1 MPGYW
6 VNGKN
11 IQMVLDASIVSLTG
25 GSKAVSEL
33 DDIHLLAQRYRPKLL
48 RYIAFTVGD
57 ADLADSI
64 AQDCLLKAYQ
74 ARDSFR
80 GECSVNT
87 WMFSIA
93 NNLIRDHTRNKKF
106 QFWKKAHAKSVDV
119 AEIASIQPS
128 GERSPEE
135 KLLLRE
141 RTEQIYQALQRLSTN
156 QRRVFMLKFLEDL
169 DVAEISTAIGMPA
182 NTVKTHLRRAVTS
195 MRTRLGGVR

>member
-1 MPGYW
+1 MHLL
-6 VNGKN
+6 
-11 IQMVLDASIVSLTG
+11 LDTCIVSQTG
-25 GSKAVSEL
+25 GGQAVSEL
-33 DDIHLLAQRYRPKLL
+33 DDIRLLAQRYRPKLL

-106 QFWKKAHAKSVDV
+106 QFWKKAQATSVDLAEV
-119 AEIASIQPS
+119 ASVQAS

-135 KLLLRE
+135 QLLIRE
-141 RTEQIYQALQRLSTN
+141 RTAQIYKALQRLSTN

-169 DVAEISTAIGMPA
+169 DIAEISTAIGMPA

>member
-1 MPGYW
+1 M
-6 VNGKN
+6 
-11 IQMVLDASIVSLTG
+11 QMVLDASSVDLTG
-25 GSKAVSEL
+25 GGEAVSEL
-33 DDIHLLAQRYRPKLL
+33 DDIHLLAQRYRAKLL

-80 GECSVNT
+80 GDCSVNT

-93 NNLIRDHTRNKKF
+93 NNLVRDHTRSKKF
-106 QFWKKAHAKSVDV
+106 QFWRKAQASSVDLSEV
-119 AEIASIQPS
+119 ASVQAS

-135 KLLLRE
+135 QLLIRE
-141 RTEQIYQALQRLSTN
+141 RTEQVYQALRRLSVN

-169 DVAEISTAIGMPA
+169 DIAEISTAIGMPA
-182 NTVKTHLRRAVTS
+182 NTVKTHLRRAVTA

>member
-1 MPGYW
+1 M
-6 VNGKN
+6 
-11 IQMVLDASIVSLTG
+11 QMVLDASIVSLTG
-25 GSKAVSEL
+25 GRQAVSEL

-48 RYIAFTVGD
+48 RYIAFNVGD
-57 ADLADSI
+57 PDLADSI

-74 ARDSFR
+74 ARESFR

-93 NNLIRDHTRNKKF
+93 NNLIRDHTRSKKF
-106 QFWKKAHAKSVDV
+106 QFWKKAQARSVDV
-119 AEIASIQPS
+119 AEIASVQAS

-135 KLLLRE
+135 QILIRE
-141 RTEQIYQALQRLSTN
+141 RTEQIYKALQRLSTN

-169 DVAEISTAIGMPA
+169 DIAEISTAIGMPA
-182 NTVKTHLRRAVTS
+182 NTVKTHLRRAVAS

>member
-1 MPGYW
+1 M
-6 VNGKN
+6 
-11 IQMVLDASIVSLTG
+11 QMALDASIVSLVG
-25 GSKAVSEL
+25 GLGSVSEL

-74 ARDSFR
+74 ARESFR

-93 NNLIRDHTRNKKF
+93 NNLIRDRTRNKKF
-106 QFWKKAHAKSVDV
+106 QFWRKAQASSIDV
-119 AEIASIQPS
+119 TEIAAVQPS

-135 KLLLRE
+135 QLLIRE
-141 RTEQIYQALQRLSTN
+141 RTEQIYQALRRLSHN
-156 QRRVFMLKFLEDL
+156 QRRVFMLRFLEDL
-169 DVAEISTAIGMPA
+169 DVAEISTVIGMPA

>member
-1 MPGYW
+1 M
-6 VNGKN
+6 
-11 IQMVLDASIVSLTG
+11 QMALNASIVYLAG
-25 GSKAVSEL
+25 GEETVSEL
-33 DDIHLLAQRYRPKLL
+33 DDIHSLAQRYRPKLL

-57 ADLADSI
+57 ADLADTI

-87 WMFSIA
+87 WIFSIA

-106 QFWKKAHAKSVDV
+106 QFWRKAQATSVDLSEV
-119 AEIASIQPS
+119 ASVQAS

-135 KLLLRE
+135 KLLIQE
-141 RTEQIYQALQRLSTN
+141 RTKQIYNALQRLSAN
-156 QRRVFMLKFLEDL
+156 QRRVFMLKFLEDM

>member
-1 MPGYW
+1 M
-6 VNGKN
+6 
-11 IQMVLDASIVSLTG
+11 QMALDATIVSLVG
-25 GSKAVSEL
+25 GIGSVSEL

-74 ARDSFR
+74 ARESFR

-93 NNLIRDHTRNKKF
+93 NNLIRDRTRNKKF
-106 QFWKKAHAKSVDV
+106 QFWRKAQARSVDV
-119 AEIASIQPS
+119 SEIAGVQPS

-135 KLLLRE
+135 QLLIRE
-141 RTEQIYQALQRLSTN
+141 RTEQIYQALQRLSPN
-156 QRRVFMLKFLEDL
+156 QRRVFMLRFLEDL
-169 DVAEISTAIGMPA
+169 DVAEISIVIGMPA

>member
-1 MPGYW
+1 MQL
-6 VNGKN
+6 V
-11 IQMVLDASIVSLTG
+11 MDASIVSLAG
-25 GSKAVSEL
+25 GGEAVSEL

-74 ARDSFR
+74 ARASFR

-93 NNLIRDHTRNKKF
+93 NNLIRDHTRSKKF
-106 QFWKKAHAKSVDV
+106 QFWKKAQAKSVDLTEV
-119 AEIASIQPS
+119 AAVQAS

-135 KLLLRE
+135 RLLIRE
-141 RTEQIYQALQRLSTN
+141 RTEEIYKALQRLSVN

-169 DVAEISTAIGMPA
+169 DIGEISTAIGMPA